1 MFPIVRRG
9 HVAVRRRESPAVNL
23 HGRRRPASAAT
34 AQALQTVAAL
44 LSRHSGRNV
53 MLRLSTAT
61 APALP
66 TVAALSRRHAR
77 RNVMLRLSTATAAAP
92 PRDSTIPSPHPRPHL
107 TLLLPRPP

>member
-1 MFPIVRRG
+1 MIPIVRRG

-61 APALP
+61 AQALP
-66 TVAALSRRHAR
+66 TVAALSSRHSG
-77 RNVMLRLSTATAAAP
+77 RNLMLRLSTTTARTLSNLP
-92 PRDSTIPSPHPRPHL
+92 TLCSPHG
-107 TLLLPRPP
+107 

>member
-1 MFPIVRRG
+1 MIPIVRRG

-61 APALP
+61 AQALP
-66 TVAALSRRHAR
+66 TVAALSSRPSG
-77 RNVMLRLSTATAAAP
+77 RNVLLRLSTATAPALRTVPPLPNPP
-92 PRDSTIPSPHPRPHL
+92 PRP
-107 TLLLPRPP
+107 